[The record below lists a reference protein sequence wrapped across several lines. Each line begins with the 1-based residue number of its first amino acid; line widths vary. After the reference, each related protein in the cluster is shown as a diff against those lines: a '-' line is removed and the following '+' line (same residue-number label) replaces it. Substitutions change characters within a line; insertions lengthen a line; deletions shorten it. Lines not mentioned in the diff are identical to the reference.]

1 MPSFTHEI
9 VWTFLP
15 NGRSPDGTRLAGSIV
30 ASPRLK
36 SDSAAGSKLGQFPI
50 WTDWPKALQS
60 AAFTLG
66 GVNGQPL
73 TRVSTPDSGVWKSL
87 FSSDTPVTP
96 WIPQSY
102 SDKTVLS
109 YPVAAI
115 AKTLDAIYGDL
126 AVAADG
132 RLPHRAGFKAL
143 ARPFAQRRGPVAILE
158 GLGEKGHKLPGR
170 ALPTPS
176 AKASTASLAANISPA
191 LVDAL
196 DLLAAY
202 HRPLN
207 AQVVTSANDGDT
219 GETYHFRKATH
230 PALPKVST
238 YVKQIDFHQ
247 IVASLTQYPDLARL
261 CGLVLDVEF
270 DESQAPAGSDMT
282 LTVGWQ
288 NAIKPKTP
296 TPITPTSRV
305 SRANGQ
311 FIMQPFAAQ
320 TGPLIDRFLKLRGGS
335 VELVQMDVDG
345 AGLKFS
351 QFNDSMLRD
360 VDVDFDD
367 DTETTKDNAAEVG
380 APSLRTA
387 GLMLAYTRRDQ
398 ALTAQFARA
407 DALNASGAPLLF
419 ADDTIK
425 GYRVDVRDD
434 VDPVWRTLCAR
445 HGRYTFLDKSGARTF
460 GSTDKLTPNKRPASE
475 GMARVAAGGST
486 DGANPN
492 VIKVH
497 EGLFGWRGWSL
508 CAPEPGLWI
517 DKDNSARDA
526 ADPLPAGLPLKVDTF
541 AQPGSLP
548 SLRFGRKY
556 EMRVRLVDLA
566 GNSEPYRPGNQQPSA
581 ATSVP
586 VEFLRY
592 EPVEAP
598 ALALVQGADGVERP
612 SDGESMGRMAI
623 RTLDASPP
631 GKVRRHVL
639 PPRVSVKF
647 AELHG
652 ALDKDGRID
661 PSWYSVLAGQDAAL
675 KTDPPPVFDS
685 DGAEILPATHT
696 VDNTPYAFG
705 DEDLVLPYLPDPLA
719 SEVAIRIEGVD
730 GLDPS
735 IVHRVP
741 LYSFPT
747 RWPKAKP
754 FQIILSSGPASFTV
768 DPGPVVRIRLERADK
783 AKLRI
788 SCILPKSAASI
799 LKISTLMNQRAPV
812 AKQADL
818 KALMESGQ
826 HWMMTPWRTLELV
839 HAVQR
844 PLIKPFIQSADF
856 AGRPLGERTADITFI
871 TPLSAKSTGRIDLE
885 AQWNEVDDTKVEG
898 PSAQLIDSYAWHR
911 TIARDSAP
919 NNRLAVRP
927 ANHTFPDTRYRRVQ
941 YRLDASTRFR
951 EFMDATIRDDPK
963 LQIRTSDIK
972 QIWVPNAA
980 APPPPQV
987 LYVIPTFGWSRSASG
1002 NETRSWR
1009 NGGGLR
1015 VYLDRPWFASGFG
1028 EMLGVV
1034 LAQAGASANQ
1044 LDGPLKALATQW
1056 GRDPL
1061 WPNDPIKT
1069 VAPGLKAFPLAHYA
1083 GPIPIN
1089 GVADMAEEGAALPPG
1104 PFPQKL
1110 PHPGVPTTAEALK
1123 LNVAPHAVAYDA
1135 ERKLWYADIVI
1146 DAPKG
1151 AYFPFI
1157 RLALARY
1164 HPVSEDGAHLSD
1176 VVLTEFQQL
1185 TPDRLAVVTHP
1196 PLGLEAKVVI
1206 HGALPIDARAATPFA
1221 GLFEIRLQTLSAN
1234 GDPDLD
1240 WRDIPKPTMSKKPID
1255 LTPFD
1260 DKSSAPSVGLGGG
1273 GVRAGDPRTNAGAN
1287 LQLRIQGEA
1296 LAAQGRFREILADT
1310 RLLRVMAPP
1319 VIYEETIGL
1328 VAPPPGGR
1336 RRLLIT
1342 ESEVFE
1348 AQPGAPSP
1356 WGSRIVY
1363 AEAID
1368 V

>member
-15 NGRSPDGTRLAGSIV
+15 NGRSADGTKLAGSIV

-36 SDSAAGSKLGQFPI
+36 SDSAAGSKLGEFPI
-50 WTDWPKALQS
+50 WIDWPRALQS
-60 AAFTLG
+60 AVFTLG

-73 TRVSTPDSGVWKSL
+73 ARVSAPDSGIWKSL

-96 WIPQSY
+96 WIQQSY

-109 YPVAAI
+109 YPVAAME
-115 AKTLDAIYGDL
+115 KTLDAIYGDL

-132 RLPHRAGFKAL
+132 KLPRRASFKTL
-143 ARPFAQRRGPVAILE
+143 ARPFTQRRSPETIIE
-158 GLGEKGHKLPGR
+158 GLVNKKKGQEVPGR
-170 ALPTPS
+170 TLPTPS
-176 AKASTASLAANISPA
+176 VKAATGGLAANISPA
-191 LVDAL
+191 LVEAL

-207 AQVVTSANDGDT
+207 AQAETSANDGDT
-219 GETYHFRKATH
+219 GETYRFRKATH

-247 IVASLTQYPDLARL
+247 IAASLTQYPDLARL

-282 LTVGWQ
+282 LTVDWQ
-288 NAIKPKTP
+288 SKIKPKAP

-305 SRANGQ
+305 SRANGR
-311 FIMQPFAAQ
+311 FIMQPFAQ
-320 TGPLIDRFLKLRGGS
+320 TGPLIDRFLKLRGGP

-367 DTETTKDNAAEVG
+367 DTETPKDNAAEVG

-407 DALNASGAPLLF
+407 DVLNASGAPLLF
-419 ADDTIK
+419 ADDAIK

-517 DKDNSARDA
+517 DKDNSARKA

-566 GNSEPYRPGNQQPSA
+566 GNSEPYRPGDLQPSA
-581 ATSVP
+581 ATTVP
-586 VEFLRY
+586 TAFLRY

-598 ALALVQGADGVERP
+598 ALALVRGPDGVERP

-631 GKVRRHVL
+631 GQVRRHVL

-652 ALDKDGRID
+652 VLDKGGRID
-661 PSWYSVLAGQDAAL
+661 PSWYPVLAGQDAAL
-675 KTDPPPVFDS
+675 QTDPPAVFDS
-685 DGAEILPATHT
+685 HGVEILPDTHT
-696 VDNTPYAFG
+696 VANTPYAFG

-719 SEVAIRIEGVD
+719 FGVAIRVEGVE
-730 GLDPS
+730 GLDPGV
-735 IVHRVP
+735 VHRVP
-741 LYSFPT
+741 LYGLST

-754 FQIILSSGPASFTV
+754 FQIILSSGHAAFTI

-799 LKISTLMNQRAPV
+799 LKINALMTQRAP
-812 AKQADL
+812 ATKAAGL
-818 KALMESGQ
+818 KALMDSSQ

-844 PLIKPFIQSADF
+844 PLIKPAIETADVVH
-856 AGRPLGERTADITFI
+856 RPLGERTTEIGFI

-885 AQWNEVDDTKVEG
+885 AQWNEANDTKPEG
-898 PSAQLIDSYAWHR
+898 PSAQLIDSHAWHQ
-911 TIARDSAP
+911 TVARDAAP
-919 NNRLAVRP
+919 SNRLTVRQ
-927 ANHTFPDTRYRRVQ
+927 AGHTFPDTRYRRVQ

-951 EFMDATIRDDPK
+951 EFMDATIRAKPC
-963 LQIRTSDIK
+963 LQTRTSETK
-972 QIWVPNAA
+972 QIWVPNSA

-987 LYVIPTFGWSRSASG
+987 VYVVPTFGWSQSASG
-1002 NETRSWR
+1002 GETRSWR
-1009 NGGGLR
+1009 AGGGLR

-1034 LAQAGASANQ
+1034 LAQPGVGASL
-1044 LDGPLKALATQW
+1044 LDGPLKTLATQW

-1069 VAPGLKAFPLAHYA
+1069 VAPSLKAFPLAHYA

-1089 GVADMAEEGAALPPG
+1089 GIDGMVEEGVALPPG

-1110 PHPGVPTTAEALK
+1110 PHPGVPATTETLK

-1146 DAPKG
+1146 DAPSG

-1164 HPVSEDGAHLSD
+1164 HPVSENGAHLSD

-1196 PLGLEAKVVI
+1196 PLGMEAKVVI
-1206 HGALPIDARAATPFA
+1206 HGALPIDARAQTPFA
-1221 GLFEIRLQTLSAN
+1221 GLFEISLQTLTAT

-1260 DKSSAPSVGLGGG
+1260 DQTSGASGGL
-1273 GVRAGDPRTNAGAN
+1273 RAGDLRVNAAAN
-1287 LQLRIQGEA
+1287 PQLRAQGEA

-1310 RLLRVMAPP
+1310 RLLQVMAPP
-1319 VIYEETIGL
+1319 VIHEETIGL